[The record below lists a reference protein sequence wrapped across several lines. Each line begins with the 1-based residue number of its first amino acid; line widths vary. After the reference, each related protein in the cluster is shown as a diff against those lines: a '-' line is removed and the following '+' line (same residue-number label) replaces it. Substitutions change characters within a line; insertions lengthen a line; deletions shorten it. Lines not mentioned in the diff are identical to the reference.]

1 MHIVHSTAEFGSPDG
16 AQMARRLCRQ
26 IRRQSPEGR
35 SPERR
40 SPEGRC
46 PERRSPEGR
55 SPEGRS
61 AERRSPERRS
71 PERRSPERRF
81 SELNRDII
89 GRFSPISPI
98 CLTLL
103 GLGRLQ
109 PSKTTAQET
118 PNALGAEESSPL
130 EEYYIFNLAI
140 PLEVE
145 WQQSYG
151 PVVMITWVYYLGPP
165 GHSTSQ
171 ILGTFTRF
179 SEGFLGRER
188 SQGGSPSVREDPLG
202 SPPLSLPRKSLRTSR
217 RSRESGKE
225 KILEVR
231 DNERK

>member
-40 SPEGRC
+40 SPEGRS

-55 SPEGRS
+55 SPEG
-61 AERRSPERRS
+61 RSPERRS

-103 GLGRLQ
+103 GDFNLQKLPSWRLQ
-109 PSKTTAQET
+109 TLWEQKKRVA
-118 PNALGAEESSPL
+118 L